1 MSVEMLLVLVGALA
15 GGLVL
20 GLTGFGT
27 GITAL
32 VFWLHA
38 VPPVV
43 AGPLVVV
50 CSLIGQVQTLPKIW
64 HAIDLRRV
72 APFIVGGLLGV
83 PIGTLLLAHVSVA
96 AFKLSVGVLLV
107 SYCSYM
113 LIGRVQKRVA
123 WGGRLID
130 SLVGFVGGILGG
142 LAGISA
148 PPVTVWTGLRDWSR
162 DARRAVLQAFNTTI
176 LGFALIAQVFAGFMT
191 MELLQATLVALP
203 GTILG
208 TWLGRRAYDRL
219 SDARFAQIV
228 LAVLL
233 VCGLMLIYS
242 GLRPSAA

>member
-1 MSVEMLLVLVGALA
+1 MTFEMMLVLAGALA
-15 GGLVL
+15 GGFVL

-64 HAIDLRRV
+64 HAIRWERV

-96 AFKLSVGVLLV
+96 AFKMSVGVLLV

-113 LIGRVQKRVA
+113 LIGRVRSTVA
-123 WGGRLID
+123 WGGRVVD
-130 SLVGFVGGILGG
+130 ALVGFVGGILGG

-176 LGFALIAQVFAGFMT
+176 LAFALAAQVVAGFMSI
-191 MELLQATLVALP
+191 ELLQATLIALP
-203 GTILG
+203 GTLVG
-208 TWLGRRAYDRL
+208 TWIGRRAYDRL

-228 LAVLL
+228 LVVLL
-233 VCGLMLIYS
+233 VCGIMLIV
-242 GLRPSAA
+242 SAI